1 MIAVIGDVML
11 DEYIYGSSTRMSPEC
26 DTAPVVVINPSI
38 TSIGGAGNTA
48 LNIHHLDGDVKL
60 YCAISPESELYNL
73 VCTSGIK
80 YHINNNQS
88 ADVVKRRIYS
98 NGQYLAR
105 LDIDSRIRHYET
117 ALVDAMIKDSPKIV
131 LISDYG
137 KGTVKNPS
145 SIIQKAKDAG
155 AVVLVDSKS
164 NLYDFKGA
172 TVIKP
177 NLKEFFEW
185 AGIVQPRDID
195 DGITKLHKGL
205 LTSALKELE
214 VDNLIITIGE
224 RGCIHISQAN
234 IDMYPALPI
243 KSVDVTGA
251 GDSFIAGLAVALSEG
266 KSIKRAIQFANRA
279 ASIAVTK
286 KGTQYVTRNEI

>member
-26 DTAPVVVINPSI
+26 DTAPVVVINPPI

-48 LNIHHLDGDVKL
+48 LNIYHLDGDVKL
-60 YCAISPESELYNL
+60 YCSVNQDSDLSNL
-73 VCTSGIK
+73 IYTSGIK
-80 YHINNNQS
+80 YHTTYNQS

-105 LDIDSRIRHYET
+105 LDIDSKIRHYET

-137 KGTVKNPS
+137 KGTIKNPGY
-145 SIIQKAKDAG
+145 IIQKARDIG
-155 AVVLVDSKS
+155 AIVLVDSKS

-177 NLKEFFEW
+177 NLKEFFDW
-185 AGIVQPRDID
+185 AGIIQPKDID
-195 DGITKLHKGL
+195 DAITKLHNNL
-205 LTSALKELE
+205 LKSALEELE
-214 VDNLIITIGE
+214 VDNLIITVGE
-224 RGCIHISQAN
+224 RGCIHVSESS
-234 IDMYPALPI
+234 MRLHPALPI
-243 KSVDVTGA
+243 K
-251 GDSFIAGLAVALSEG
+251 ALS
-266 KSIKRAIQFANRA
+266 
-279 ASIAVTK
+279 
-286 KGTQYVTRNEI
+286 

>member
-26 DTAPVVVINPSI
+26 DTAPVVVINPPI

-48 LNIHHLDGDVKL
+48 LNIHYLDGDVKL
-60 YCAISPESELYNL
+60 YCSASQGSDIANL
-73 VCTSGIK
+73 IHTSGIK
-80 YHINNNQS
+80 YHISNNQS
-88 ADVVKRRIYS
+88 ADVVKKRIYS

-105 LDIDSRIRHYET
+105 LDIDSKIRHYE
-117 ALVDAMIKDSPKIV
+117 AGLVDTMIKDKPNIV

-137 KGTVKNPS
+137 KGTIKNPS
-145 SIIQKAKDAG
+145 SIIQKARDAE
-155 AVVLVDSKS
+155 AIVLVDSKS

-172 TVIKP
+172 TIIKP

-185 AGIVQPRDID
+185 AGILQPKDID
-195 DGITKLHKGL
+195 DAITKLHNNL
-205 LTSALKELE
+205 LKSALEELE
-214 VDNLIITIGE
+214 VDNLIITVGE
-224 RGCIHISQAN
+224 RGCIHVSKNDIA
-234 IDMYPALPI
+234 MYPALPI
-243 KSVDVTGA
+243 KAVDVTGA